1 MKTFRPSSGYG
12 DGMAYELAPLTAVP
26 MSEQQLGYGSLALQN
41 GACTQCGMAH
51 RNGAEERLFVKLG
64 FQREDKSLTPLG
76 YAATAAAV
84 IGSIYYLRGY
94 IERNVSRY

>member
-41 GACTQCGMAH
+41 GACAH
-51 RNGAEERLFVKLG
+51 CAARMNGTERLFVRLG
-64 FQREDKSLTPLG
+64 LQREDKSLTPLG

-84 IGSIYYLRGY
+84 VGTIYYLRGY

>member
-41 GACTQCGMAH
+41 GACAH
-51 RNGAEERLFVKLG
+51 CAARMNGAEERLFVKLG

-76 YAATAAAV
+76 YVATAAAV
-84 IGSIYYLRGY
+84 VGTIYYLRGY